1 MPATLFP
8 PAPPSSPAMMR
19 PNVIVFPP
27 EEDREEP
34 FCCYDPDD
42 PVDYDSHIL
51 ADAIHRLV
59 PFHNTAE
66 LLLEDLDVD
75 DPGFLVGNDPADD
88 SEIYEVVRVSRHQS
102 RSPPLPQPPPSPP
115 QQQKRSKTSF
125 FKAAKALIR
134 PKAQPVL
141 PPPLRTRQS
150 NASLYNDF
158 PHPDDEEEENVG
170 CRAPSPSPTTRS
182 YMTRR
187 LSMLNLFSSSSPSLP
202 SMSRTSD
209 SSSSSSS
216 GPDSPVDTEP
226 RRSTS
231 ILSLRGFPSFRR
243 EKGSAKSKV
252 KESVSAPQI
261 YQPPPAPPP
270 ILDADTSIEL
280 RLDSLHF
287 DDLSFDPDRF

>member
-42 PVDYDSHIL
+42 PVDHDSHIL

-59 PFHNTAE
+59 PSHNTAE

-75 DPGFLVGNDPADD
+75 DGDFLVDNDPADD
-88 SEIYEVVRVSRHQS
+88 SEIYEVVRVSRHES

-115 QQQKRSKTSF
+115 PQHKRSKTSF

-141 PPPLRTRQS
+141 PPPLQE
-150 NASLYNDF
+150 D
-158 PHPDDEEEENVG
+158 VG
-170 CRAPSPSPTTRS
+170 RRAPSPAPTTRS

-202 SMSRTSD
+202 LMSRASD

-216 GPDSPVDTEP
+216 GPDTPVDTEP
-226 RRSTS
+226 RKSTS
-231 ILSLRGFPSFRR
+231 ILSLRRFPSFRR
-243 EKGSAKSKV
+243 EKGSAKSGA

-261 YQPPPAPPP
+261 YQPPPLPPP
-270 ILDADTSIEL
+270 ILAADTSFEM